1 MQTLER
7 VKQLKAENEDLQQ
20 KIEILQKELS
30 LLKNLFVMHAS
41 KAHNTDISDFDL
53 TALANY
59 EISQQEVALNLNSK
73 FNGIIGNTI

>member
-1 MQTLER
+1 MER

-41 KAHNTDISDFDL
+41 RAHNTEISEFDL

-59 EISQQEVALNLNSK
+59 EISQQDVPLNLNNK
-73 FNGIIGNTI
+73 FNGLINHPL